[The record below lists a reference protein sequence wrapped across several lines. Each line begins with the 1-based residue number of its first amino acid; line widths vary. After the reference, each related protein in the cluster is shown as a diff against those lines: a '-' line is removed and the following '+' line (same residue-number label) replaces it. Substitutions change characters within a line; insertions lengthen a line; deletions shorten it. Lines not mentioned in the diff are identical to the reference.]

1 MAKKLPS
8 DALVTEILQKVSSA
22 KTKKEKVDLLQEYNN
37 NGLRAVLIINF
48 DESLKFLLPEGD
60 VPFSAND
67 APAGTDHTRIDHEYR
82 GLYRYFKG
90 GDSSIKSMKR
100 EQLFVQLLEGLYKD
114 EAEMLVLAC
123 NKDLQA
129 KYRVTK
135 AVVQEAF
142 PSIEWGNRG
151 GFGRVMM
158 R

>member
-22 KTKKEKVDLLQEYNN
+22 KTKKEKVDILQEYNN
-37 NGLRAVLIINF
+37 NGLRAILIINF

-123 NKDLQA
+123 NKDLQS

-151 GFGRVMM
+151 
-158 R
+158 